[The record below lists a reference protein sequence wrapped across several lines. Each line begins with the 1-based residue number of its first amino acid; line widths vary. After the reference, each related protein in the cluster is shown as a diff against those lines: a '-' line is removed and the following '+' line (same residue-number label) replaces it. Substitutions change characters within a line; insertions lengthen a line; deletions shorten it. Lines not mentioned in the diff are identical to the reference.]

1 MTSHKIKLMASLPS
15 AFLLALVAAQLLSPC
30 VQAQSSSTTWLTG
43 SGHWT
48 DASHWK
54 GGVPSGTMR
63 ALLRGHS
70 DIMLDAGRQIVG
82 GLSVGAFPKEDVKLH
97 IQGGELIVR
106 RNMLVIGEED
116 RGSGEVELMAGALH
130 CVGDTSIAAANAEP
144 GRQCKGTLRIS
155 GGSFATRILTMGWGP
170 RSEATLAI
178 EGSRAEA
185 VHVLDYVTLGVY
197 QNQPP
202 STSTIAFT
210 LDEHGVTPI
219 SIQNPRNGLNIVRK
233 PPHNVC
239 RLSINLSA
247 VPPREDVT
255 LIAAHAKPKGE
266 FDDLTEGT
274 EISASF
280 RGREYRWT
288 LTYCGGE
295 SGCDVVLTKVRGHS
309 ADDPIT
315 HTRPLPLPPKLLWTE
330 VSLRDPLPTEF
341 APAFDGAEGFGAI
354 AQGGRGGRE
363 LAVEN
368 LNDSGPGS
376 LRAAVEEKGPRIII
390 FRVGGT
396 IELKKLLTLREPFV
410 TILGQTAPGDCI
422 TLQGHGVSVT
432 THDVIL
438 RHLRIRPGEQS
449 KGDDAIEFIDAERCI
464 ADHCSFEWGDDE
476 TCSITGL
483 SDAITI
489 QHCII
494 AEGLNHA
501 GHSMASI
508 CGGERTTWHHNLI
521 AHCRTRNPRFA
532 DVVNCDF
539 RNNVIYN
546 WGDTASYGE
555 FERVNLV
562 ANWFKPGPSTTQQPP
577 RFHIGETMVAPRT
590 LFAQGNVLEGRDDAT
605 RDNWLAISFGP
616 EVEAAQPFS
625 APAVKTSTAANAY
638 VSVLTEAGAT
648 LPNRDAVDTRV
659 VESVRNGTGK
669 IIKTVR
675 ELSPKP

>member
-1 MTSHKIKLMASLPS
+1 MKSTFFPLIAL
-15 AFLLALVAAQLLSPC
+15 LLALLMLSPAG
-30 VQAQSSSTTWLTG
+30 VQAQSTSSTWVSG
-43 SGHWT
+43 IGHWV
-48 DASHWK
+48 DSSQWK

-70 DIMLDAGRQIVG
+70 DITLDAGRQIVG

-202 STSTIAFT
+202 STSTFAFT
-210 LDEHGVTPI
+210 LDEHGATPI
-219 SIQNPRNGLNIVRK
+219 TIQNPRNGLNIVRK

-255 LIAAHAKPKGE
+255 LIAAHAQPKGE
-266 FDDLTEGT
+266 FDDLPEGT

-280 RGREYRWT
+280 RGREYIWT
-288 LTYCGGE
+288 LTYHGGE
-295 SGCDVVLTKVRGHS
+295 SGCDVVLTNVRGHN
-309 ADDPIT
+309 ADDLIT
-315 HTRPLPLPPKLLWTE
+315 HTRPLPLPPNFLWTE
-330 VSLRDPLPTEF
+330 VPLREPLPTEY

-363 LAVEN
+363 LTVEN
-368 LNDSGPGS
+368 LHDSGPGS
-376 LRAAVEEKGPRIII
+376 LRAALEAKGPRVVI

-396 IELKKLLTLREPFV
+396 ISLKKLLTIREPFV
-410 TILGQTAPGDCI
+410 TLLGQTAPGAGI
-422 TLQGHGVSVT
+422 TLRDHGMSVM

-508 CGGERTTWHHNLI
+508 CGGERTTWHHYLI

-546 WGDTASYGE
+546 WGDTAAYGE

-562 ANWFKPGPSTTQQPP
+562 ANWFKPGPSTTQKPA

-590 LFAQGNVLEGRDDAT
+590 LFAQGNVLEGRDEAT
-605 RDNWLAISFGP
+605 RDNWLAISFGR
-616 EVEAAQPFS
+616 ETEAPKPFS
-625 APAVKTSTAANAY
+625 APPVKTSTAADAY
-638 VSVLTEAGAT
+638 ESVLTEAGAT
-648 LPNRDAVDTRV
+648 QPKRDAVD
-659 VESVRNGTGK
+659 EHAIDSVRNGTGK
-669 IIKTVR
+669 IIKTAR
-675 ELSPKP
+675 EVSPSL

>member
-1 MTSHKIKLMASLPS
+1 ITLN
-15 AFLLALVAAQLLSPC
+15 
-30 VQAQSSSTTWLTG
+30 
-43 SGHWT
+43 
-48 DASHWK
+48 
-54 GGVPSGTMR
+54 
-63 ALLRGHS
+63 
-70 DIMLDAGRQIVG
+70 AGRQVVG
-82 GLSVGAFPKEDVKLH
+82 GLSVGAFPGEEVKLS
-97 IQGGELIVR
+97 IRGGELIVR

-116 RGSGEVELMAGALH
+116 RGSGAVELTAGALH
-130 CVGDTSIAAANAEP
+130 CVGDTNIAAANAEP

-178 EGSRAEA
+178 EGSRIEA

-197 QNQPP
+197 QDQPP
-202 STSTIAFT
+202 STSTVAFT

-219 SIQNPRNGLNIVRK
+219 TIQNPRNGLNIVRK
-233 PPHNVC
+233 SPRNIC
-239 RLSINLSA
+239 RLSIGLSA

-255 LIAAHAKPKGE
+255 LIATHVKTKGE
-266 FDDLTEGT
+266 FDGLTEGS

-288 LTYCGGE
+288 LTYGGGE
-295 SGCDVVLTKVRGHS
+295 SGCDVVLTKVRGHR
-309 ADDPIT
+309 ADDPST
-315 HTRPLPLPPKLLWTE
+315 HTRPIPLPPKLLWTE
-330 VSLRDPLPTEF
+330 VPLREPLPTKFES
-341 APAFDGAEGFGAI
+341 AFDGAEGFGAI

-376 LRAAVEEKGPRIII
+376 LRAAVEAKGPRLVV

-396 IELKKLLTLREPFV
+396 IELKKLLTIREPFV
-410 TILGQTAPGDCI
+410 TILGQSATGDGI
-422 TLQGHGVSVT
+422 TLRGHGMSVM

-449 KGDDAIEFIDAERCI
+449 KGDDAIEFNDAERCI

-508 CGGERTTWHHNLI
+508 CGGERTTWHHNLF

-546 WGDTASYGE
+546 WGDTAAYGE

-562 ANWFKPGPSTTQQPP
+562 ANWFKPGPSTTQKPA
-577 RFHIGETMVAPRT
+577 RFHIGESWVAPHT
-590 LFAQGNVLEGRDDAT
+590 LFAQGNVLEGREDAT
-605 RDNWLAISFGP
+605 RDNWLAISFGR
-616 EVEAAQPFS
+616 ETEAASPFS
-625 APAVKTSTAANAY
+625 APLVKTSTAAEAY
-638 VSVLTEAGAT
+638 ESVLTEAGAT
-648 LPNRDAVDTRV
+648 RPKRDAVDERV
-659 VESVRNGTGK
+659 IKDARSRTGK
-669 IIKTVR
+669 IIKIVR
-675 ELSPKP
+675 EASGAVP